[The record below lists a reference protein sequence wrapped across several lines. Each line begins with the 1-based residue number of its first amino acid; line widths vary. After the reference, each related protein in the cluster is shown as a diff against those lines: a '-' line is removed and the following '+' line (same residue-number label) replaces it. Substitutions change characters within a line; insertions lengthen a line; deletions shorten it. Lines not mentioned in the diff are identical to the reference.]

1 MEEVALSATTS
12 APAATHRLDITRD
25 SELLQRFVRINL
37 DEGDASTDESGGK
50 AEPPKIAKP
59 DAVSKE
65 AQAGEKEEKPKA
77 APQQTAASEHH
88 HRQPKV
94 GVQMIEKEVAKKG
107 LRKRRRSG
115 PRQEEVYTDKDR
127 AAAVAAG
134 SRDIKQSLKLKRKQD
149 RSKALAIPEEAEPG
163 TFLALGNYEMCRGDL
178 QIALD
183 FMNKVVM
190 FE

>member
-1 MEEVALSATTS
+1 MEQVTVSAVT
-12 APAATHRLDITRD
+12 THRLDISRD

-37 DEGDASTDESGGK
+37 DDEGDSSPDEGGGK
-50 AEPPKIAKP
+50 AEPPKIVKP
-59 DAVSKE
+59 DIVIRE
-65 AQAGEKEEKPKA
+65 APGEKEERPKPTPA
-77 APQQTAASEHH
+77 VFE
-88 HRQPKV
+88 HRQAKI

-107 LRKRRRSG
+107 LRKRRRSRV
-115 PRQEEVYTDKDR
+115 RQEEVYTDKDR

-149 RSKALAIPEEAEPG
+149 RSKALAIPEEAEPS

-183 FMNKVVM
+183 FMNKVR
-190 FE
+190 FKYFTGIY